1 MVSFR
6 GFPMTETIGVK
17 KLQKKGEKKTKE
29 RRGIVRRLEQTKICV
44 RRESDPGHTRGRRA
58 FYH

>member
-6 GFPMTETIGVK
+6 GFPMTETIGAK
-17 KLQKKGEKKTKE
+17 KTSRKEKKVKE
-29 RRGIVRRLEQTKICV
+29 RRELFRLEQPKICV